1 MNIYLQTITMAVL
14 LTLSVSA
21 QDGAVWVKGV
31 EPPAADAWETDG
43 IVSYTIWQE
52 GCGWYDCNKKTP

>member
-1 MNIYLQTITMAVL
+1 MNIYLQTITIAVM

-43 IVSYTIWQE
+43 IVSYTMWQE
-52 GCGWYDCNKKTP
+52 GCG

>member
-1 MNIYLQTITMAVL
+1 MNKYLQTITIAVM

-31 EPPAADAWETDG
+31 ESPAADAWET
-43 IVSYTIWQE
+43 E
-52 GCGWYDCNKKTP
+52 A